1 MEPAGAKRIWE
12 HSLQKNKLRY
22 TLFYGDGDS
31 KSFST
36 IKNTCPGITIQNLE
50 CVGHVQKR
58 VGCRLR
64 NLRKQEKGV
73 SGNRKLTN
81 NMIPISIVL
90 KLQCIFEE
98 LSNEDLLK
106 KCLHG
111 MTQNQNESFNAMIWS
126 RIPKST
132 YVSFS
137 QLQLGVYD
145 AVANFNIG
153 MKASIL
159 IFEKF
164 NMIPGKYCLKGCR
177 KINEKRLSASK
188 YDNLEAT
195 KKRKKIRRGRAKTK
209 DEKIML
215 KMDNLMKQVYSKT

>member
-1 MEPAGAKRIWE
+1 MEPAGAKLIWE

-50 CVGHVQKR
+50 YVGHVQKR
-58 VGCRLR
+58 VGCCLR

-90 KLQCIFEE
+90 KLPCIFKE

-106 KCLHG
+106 KCLHR

-153 MKASIL
+153 RKASIL
-159 IFEKF
+159 IFEKL
-164 NMIPGKYCLKGCR
+164 NMIPGKYCLEGCR

-188 YDNLEAT
+188 YVNLEAT

-209 DEKIML
+209 NEKIML